1 MMNRRRFV
9 ALAGSATITGL
20 AGCSGGNNETPDNG
34 PDTTATEEPLD
45 IETSDGPA
53 EFAVYDAAWADA
65 EDVTVDNG
73 GKVDLLIGNRG
84 GEPGQFSGRLVVE
97 SLVSSEATFLG
108 AALSSVDEEIG
119 SGEAVTVTSETV
131 TPEYSGEYEATV
143 GNEDGERLPIADGA
157 DAELLVTPHQGTG
170 DDSFLVKDGLR
181 LSVKNVQF
189 EQGLHYDT
197 RVSTFMGSKERVSL
211 ISAQS
216 DQTLVLVHAAVENA
230 GNSTTT
236 VNADWFKFGGE
247 SPVNIGNGVRDL
259 DTDQLD
265 GVEVNSGSRVEGWLL
280 FRAPRDSLGE
290 ANLKVFRDPKSPAAD
305 AVWELDVGDVEFPQ
319 FELEGMDVPD
329 QYDDDVPEH
338 DLDFTIRNTG
348 DGVGTFRGALQWR
361 EEGESGW
368 EDLQPEN
375 ERLKARI
382 QPGETATVSSYTDYA
397 R

>member
-189 EQGLHYDT
+189 E
-197 RVSTFMGSKERVSL
+197 
-211 ISAQS
+211 
-216 DQTLVLVHAAVENA
+216 
-230 GNSTTT
+230 
-236 VNADWFKFGGE
+236 
-247 SPVNIGNGVRDL
+247 
-259 DTDQLD
+259 
-265 GVEVNSGSRVEGWLL
+265 
-280 FRAPRDSLGE
+280 
-290 ANLKVFRDPKSPAAD
+290 
-305 AVWELDVGDVEFPQ
+305 
-319 FELEGMDVPD
+319 
-329 QYDDDVPEH
+329 
-338 DLDFTIRNTG
+338 
-348 DGVGTFRGALQWR
+348 
-361 EEGESGW
+361 
-368 EDLQPEN
+368 
-375 ERLKARI
+375 
-382 QPGETATVSSYTDYA
+382 
-397 R
+397 